1 MLPFFDTK
9 ILTKHKSLNILPI
22 NQIKMCHMKLL
33 DVIRFKLFPSYRLK
47 YGEKLWDEVNQK
59 LPPAVGVI
67 YDDEPRMKLF
77 EELKLK
83 MSKTEIE
90 GLTLYLSFVLKELRT
105 KFDEFATARE
115 EAEEDRQKQIIRE
128 HLRVLTGSDDY

>member
-1 MLPFFDTK
+1 
-9 ILTKHKSLNILPI
+9 
-22 NQIKMCHMKLL
+22 MKLL

-67 YDDEPRMKLF
+67 YDDEPRMKMF

-105 KFDEFATARE
+105 KFDEFATALE
-115 EAEEDRQKQIIRE
+115 EAEEVRQKQIIRE